1 MGSMDDALIT
11 QIQSEQDYFTKAKLL
26 QYIIYDKQLRIIDLS
41 KRLKIKP
48 SYICHL
54 LRLNKLDPMIVDG
67 YYSKLIFISH
77 LFMISRLKTKENMMV
92 VYEKVLSQNLTVL
105 QTEEEVR
112 EILYKI
118 KTIGLCIDKREQ
130 KKIESLLSDH
140 SKNVKAHLI
149 QTRVKAKITI
159 EMKGSLSETTEN
171 IRSFISKI
179 EPIKTKAVIVEV
191 GQEKDLQ

>member
-67 YYSKLIFISH
+67 YYSKLISISH